1 MSRSPQP
8 SSTRRGALVG
18 AEIGLLVLALGVATT
33 FTRLFE
39 DWAWLGRLAIPVT
52 VSWALS
58 VLLRR
63 SGTGVALSSAVQ
75 AGTAVLVLSW
85 LFAPDSLALFVPT
98 PTTWTELATEVSSSF
113 ASFSDLVAPVPATNG
128 FLFVISAALWTIG
141 SFADIAALRYRAPVQ
156 AAVPYAASFVAVGIL
171 ARDSGRTT
179 SAIAFAVALGVFAAT
194 QQGLGAT
201 ERRWV
206 AGRVAGGTRAVFGS
220 ALAVAL
226 VAVVG
231 GLAFGPLLP
240 GGSRPVIDLRQ
251 LGSGEGPRTVVSP
264 FVGIRSLLGERSDQ
278 VMFTVRAD
286 DSAYWRLTS
295 LERYDPDRQI
305 WVSRSSFRPTDGE
318 LPPTMDAEVDSR
330 PLRQEYRMEA
340 LSTVWLPAA
349 YVPRRVDS
357 PAALGFDP
365 DSASLFL
372 RDSDAEGGLRY
383 ELESE
388 LPDIAPVIGAADV
401 GSTADLDPEYLTTPP
416 VDPDTA
422 ALLASVTSEADG
434 PYEQLLALQNW
445 FRSEFTYD
453 DGVDFSREQD
463 ALGAFLA
470 TRRGFCQQFAST
482 FAVFARSLGIPSRVA
497 VGFTPGDP
505 VAAEDAEPDSGPS
518 TGGST
523 ADPEESTA
531 SRGGPEFVVRGRH
544 AHAWPEVHFEGV
556 GWVPFEPT
564 PQRGNPQA
572 QGYTGVAPDQA
583 GAPAEQA
590 VTTTTTS
597 APSSPTTPTSSP
609 EQIDATGSPEIPD
622 STTGSTDD
630 WALGVVLV
638 VVTLA
643 LVGGSALFAARRRP
657 RRADAPGD
665 VHDAAVAASW
675 ADAVR
680 ALALIDLRSGASETP
695 VEFARRA
702 DPTLTG
708 VSLAPLALAETRRR
722 FGEGVSTAADVETA
736 RFIATAI
743 VEQVRDATTRRHRMT
758 SRLVR

>member
-1 MSRSPQP
+1 VSNPPRRSDA
-8 SSTRRGALVG
+8 RRGALVG

-39 DWAWLGRLAIPVT
+39 EWAWLGRLAIPVT

-58 VLLRR
+58 LLLRR
-63 SGTGVALSSAVQ
+63 TGTGVAVSSAVH
-75 AGTAVLVLSW
+75 AGVAALVLSW
-85 LFAPDSLALFVPT
+85 LFAPDSLALFLPT
-98 PTTWTELATEVSSSF
+98 PSTWTELAAEVSASF
-113 ASFSDLVAPVPATNG
+113 SSFSDLVAPVPATSG

-141 SFADIAALRYRAPVQ
+141 TFADIAALRYRAPVQ
-156 AAVPYAASFVAVGIL
+156 AAVPYVASFVAVGIL

-179 SAIAFAVALGVFAAT
+179 SAVAFAVALGVYAVT
-194 QQGLGAT
+194 QQALGAT

-206 AGRVAGGTRAVFGS
+206 AGRVVRGTRAVFTG
-220 ALAVAL
+220 AAAVAL
-226 VAVVG
+226 VAVIG
-231 GLAFGPLLP
+231 GMAFGPLLP
-240 GGSRPVIDLRQ
+240 GGSQPVIDLRQ

-286 DSAYWRLTS
+286 DPAYWRLTS

-305 WVSRSSFRPTDGE
+305 WVSRSSFRPTSGE

-330 PLRQEYRMEA
+330 PLRQEYQMEA

-357 PAALGFDP
+357 PAPLGFDP

-372 RDSDAEGGLRY
+372 RESDDDRGLSY
-383 ELESE
+383 ELESQ
-388 LPDIAPVIGAADV
+388 LPDLAPVIESADV
-401 GSTADLDPEYLTTPP
+401 GRAADLDPEYLTTPP
-416 VDPDTA
+416 LDADTE
-422 ALLASVTSEADG
+422 ALLASITSGASG

-453 DGVDFSREQD
+453 DGVDFSAEPD

-482 FAVFARSLGIPSRVA
+482 FAVFARSLDIPSRVA

-505 VAAEDAEPDSGPS
+505 VAAEDAGTDTDGP
-518 TGGST
+518 TAGS
-523 ADPEESTA
+523 DESTTA
-531 SRGGPEFVVRGRH
+531 QDDSEFVVRGRH
-544 AHAWPEVHFEGV
+544 AHAWPEVHLEGI

-572 QGYTGVAPDQA
+572 QDYTGVAPDQA
-583 GAPAEQA
+583 AAPSAQA
-590 VTTTTTS
+590 VSTTTTTTVP
-597 APSSPTTPTSSP
+597 ATSPTTPTTSP
-609 EQIDATGSPEIPD
+609 TRVDATGSPEVPGT
-622 STTGSTDD
+622 TTGSTGD
-630 WALGVVLV
+630 WALGAVLV

-643 LVGGSALFAARRRP
+643 LIGGSALFAARRRP
-657 RRADAPGD
+657 RRADHPGD

-680 ALALIDLRSGASETP
+680 ALGLVDLRPGPSETP

-702 DPTLTG
+702 DRSLVG

-722 FGEGVSTAADVETA
+722 FGQVVASAADVETA
-736 RFIATAI
+736 HAIAAEI
-743 VEQVRDATTRRHRMT
+743 VEQVREVTTRRQRVT
-758 SRLVR
+758 ARLTR